1 MRCQGR
7 CTLFPMPNAQY
18 SKNCLPATFVDC
30 PCKNGYLKQGNYCVT
45 EAYYLNKRQTP
56 SGPVRAPASTTN
68 QKNRGTFSQV
78 DASTKT
84 ESVVEDLD
92 RNAKS
97 KEEGG
102 IEDRVKEE
110 DVGKMKP
117 DN

>member
-1 MRCQGR
+1 MAKIACPRS
-7 CTLFPMPNAQY
+7 FA
-18 SKNCLPATFVDC
+18 DC
-30 PCKNGYLKQGNYCVT
+30 PCNNGYLKWGNYCVT
-45 EAYYLNKRQTP
+45 EVYYRNKRQTP
-56 SGPVRAPASTTN
+56 SGAVRAPASTTN